1 MNVNSW
7 PTFPFYLLFLGA
19 KIWYWCWSE
28 AVMYAYPRCKSTMIG
43 IYCGIN
49 ISFSAINS
57 EWVKQINNDNL
68 PLKYEVLDI
77 PNCDEISIFLY
88 YLFVR
93 IH

>member
-1 MNVNSW
+1 MSK
-7 PTFPFYLLFLGA
+7 T
-19 KIWYWCWSE
+19 
-28 AVMYAYPRCKSTMIG
+28 
-43 IYCGIN
+43 
-49 ISFSAINS
+49 
-57 EWVKQINNDNL
+57 NNDNL

>member
-1 MNVNSW
+1 
-7 PTFPFYLLFLGA
+7 
-19 KIWYWCWSE
+19 
-28 AVMYAYPRCKSTMIG
+28 MIG

-57 EWVKQINNDNL
+57 EWVKQINKDNL

-77 PNCDEISIFLY
+77 PICDKISIFLY